1 MTAGNRRSKRIIEQT
16 ISYVESKNVLLEEP
30 EATKKTTKKP
40 RESTKTKTD
49 ENKKNS
55 IPKAKKASSIPKSII
70 APIIENQKLTVI
82 VDGISSET
90 IFAEAMKHFTKN
102 DSKLIELIGKCP
114 KPRFF
119 VEGKSE
125 TSAFESLAKS
135 IISQQISRS
144 AALSVFT
151 KLKVNFGVRIK
162 GLDDKNFKTTTVLQ
176 DDFEAKNKDDYIISP
191 DSILKHDPEEL
202 RTAGLSSRKVEYMM
216 SLANYFKSKGISD
229 STFNTMSNDEI
240 SAALIEIKGIGQWT
254 IDMFLIF
261 YLARLDVMPTLDLE
275 VKKAMCRHFNKPFT
289 KKTPTSEELI
299 ELSQI
304 WAPYRSIA
312 CWYMYQQRDYAP

>member
-102 DSKLIELIGKCP
+102 DSKLIELI
-114 KPRFF
+114 
-119 VEGKSE
+119 
-125 TSAFESLAKS
+125 
-135 IISQQISRS
+135 
-144 AALSVFT
+144 
-151 KLKVNFGVRIK
+151 
-162 GLDDKNFKTTTVLQ
+162 
-176 DDFEAKNKDDYIISP
+176 
-191 DSILKHDPEEL
+191 
-202 RTAGLSSRKVEYMM
+202 
-216 SLANYFKSKGISD
+216 
-229 STFNTMSNDEI
+229 
-240 SAALIEIKGIGQWT
+240 
-254 IDMFLIF
+254 
-261 YLARLDVMPTLDLE
+261 
-275 VKKAMCRHFNKPFT
+275 
-289 KKTPTSEELI
+289 
-299 ELSQI
+299 
-304 WAPYRSIA
+304 
-312 CWYMYQQRDYAP
+312 